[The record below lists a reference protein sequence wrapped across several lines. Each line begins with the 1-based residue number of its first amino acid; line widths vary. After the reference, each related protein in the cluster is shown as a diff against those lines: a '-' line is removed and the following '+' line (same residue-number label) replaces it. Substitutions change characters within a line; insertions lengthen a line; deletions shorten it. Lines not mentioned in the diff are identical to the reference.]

1 MLILISQQG
10 CKLNDEYVEDP
21 VIPDVGTGMWFVGQ
35 VNTGGNAVYV
45 KGKIVNGIQ
54 YAFVANG
61 SAGISVV
68 NISNGASP
76 VITSTFQTNGF
87 VREVLVDT
95 VNSAYYAFVSDSV
108 KGLYILNVSNPN
120 SISADTLFSYSGVNS
135 VCRKNNYLFAALSNG
150 NVKVINIST
159 LPATV
164 TEVASYTTANIVR
177 HIEISGNTAFF
188 VENITGIEIVNI
200 TNPEIPVQYSV
211 FHSPGNCYDVK
222 IAEHL
227 AYVADGNT
235 GISVISV
242 SNPSQPYFISTK
254 NTETNVRF
262 IDYSPNF
269 LFTGEGGSGVEVLNV
284 FNTVAPEY
292 VGYYE
297 PGGYCNSV
305 HYFKAKVLV
314 ANGTA
319 GLLILRF

>member
-1 MLILISQQG
+1 M
-10 CKLNDEYVEDP
+10 EDP
-21 VIPDVGTGMWFVGQ
+21 IIPDIGTGMWFVGQ
-35 VNTGGNAVYV
+35 INTGGNAVYV
-45 KGKIVNGIQ
+45 KGKIVSGVQ

-61 SAGISVV
+61 SAGLSIV
-68 NISNGASP
+68 NISNAESP
-76 VITSTFQTNGF
+76 VLASSFQTNGF
-87 VREVLVDT
+87 AREVIVDT
-95 VNSAYYAFVSDSV
+95 VNSVNYAFVSDSV
-108 KGLYILNVSNPN
+108 KGLFILNVSNPN
-120 SISADTLFSYSGVNS
+120 SVSADTLISYPGVNS
-135 VCRKNNYLFAALSNG
+135 VCRKNNYLYAALSNG
-150 NVKVINIST
+150 NVKVLNISA
-159 LPATV
+159 LPAPV
-164 TEVASYTTANIVR
+164 TEVASYTTVNTVN
-177 HIEISGNTAFF
+177 HIEISGNTAYL
-188 VENITGIEIVNI
+188 VENITGLELVNV

-235 GISVISV
+235 GISIISV
-242 SNPSQPYFISTK
+242 SNPSQPYFINTK

-269 LFTGEGGSGVEVLNV
+269 LFTGEGSSGVEVLNV